1 LEQFTRTKILLG
13 EQGLALLAQSKVL
26 LFGVGGV
33 GSYTVEALARTGV
46 GQLVLVDYD
55 QVEITNINRQLPA
68 LLSTLGRYKVDVL
81 KERILDINPEAEV
94 TVYREKVG
102 PENVRIFFQE
112 NPSYVVDAIDMV
124 TGKIAIIETA
134 LALGVPLVSAMGAG
148 NRLDPAKIRLA
159 DISETSGCP
168 LARIMRQELR
178 KRGIRKGVK
187 VVYSTEAP
195 QKRWE
200 DAAADAQD
208 RRSPGSISFVPSV
221 AGLFLAAQV
230 VRELVG
236 RWIDDAGKENI

>member
-1 LEQFTRTKILLG
+1 MEQFTRTKILLG

-134 LALGVPLVSAMGAG
+134 LALGVPLVSAMGPATVWIRRKFALRISVRPPVALWPGLCARSCG
-148 NRLDPAKIRLA
+148 N
-159 DISETSGCP
+159 EGF
-168 LARIMRQELR
+168 
-178 KRGIRKGVK
+178 GKG
-187 VVYSTEAP
+187 
-195 QKRWE
+195 
-200 DAAADAQD
+200 
-208 RRSPGSISFVPSV
+208 
-221 AGLFLAAQV
+221 
-230 VRELVG
+230 
-236 RWIDDAGKENI
+236 